1 MSDEK
6 ALSRRE
12 RQIMDVVYAKGE
24 STAAQVVAA
33 LPDPPSK
40 TSIRTLMTILE
51 RKGHLKHRQQGNAYV
66 YVPTNPRQQAA
77 KSALRR
83 VLQTF
88 FAGSLEQ
95 AVATHLADDQSH
107 IDEGELKRLAK
118 LIQQAKKEG
127 R

>member
-51 RKGHLKHRQQGNAYV
+51 RKGHLKHREQGNAYV

-95 AVATHLADDQSH
+95 AVATYLADDQSH
-107 IDEGELKRLAK
+107 IDEAELKRLAK